1 MYVQHPYKFEGK
13 YYAQIDGVFYE
24 ISKEVAMAMFADY
37 RNEIY
42 RSRKWAPDFSTDE
55 VQIEELKDL
64 ESGQAEAEEKKKK
77 KWQRK
82 NKLSEILDCAF
93 SENSDGLSVADMADE
108 TQPDLDEMM
117 IMKEESR
124 ILHKNIRK
132 LTDEEQFII
141 RSIYFDGMKQKDV
154 AKILGVTKSALSQ
167 RLANIL
173 RRMRTMYLWE

>member
-42 RSRKWAPDFSTDE
+42 RSRKWAPDYSTDD
-55 VQIEELKDL
+55 VQIEELQDL
-64 ESGQAEAEEKKKK
+64 KNGQAEATEKKKK

-108 TQPDLDEMM
+108 TQPALDEMM

-132 LTDEEQFII
+132 LSDEEQFII

-154 AKILGVTKSALSQ
+154 AKILGVTKGALSQ